1 MKVPRDW
8 KLYKHVFNIAHGLKY
23 ERIIT
28 ENEDENENKIC
39 DLLTKIEKLIKD
51 NSDIAEISVY
61 HAPRKNEKLMCLY
74 FTTNYEDAVKLL
86 EKYNLTELIDLLDQ
100 QSLTIWLWLS
110 I

>member
-8 KLYKHVFNIAHGLKY
+8 KLYKHIFNIVHGLKY
-23 ERIIT
+23 KKFVV
-28 ENEDENENKIC
+28 ENEDENNKVHE
-39 DLLTKIEKLIKD
+39 LLTKIEKLIKD
-51 NSDIAEISVY
+51 NSDTAGVSVY
-61 HAPRKNEKLMCLY
+61 HAPRKADKVLCLY

-100 QSLTIWLWLS
+100 QSLTIWLWMS